1 MKPAETAIPRSDP
14 PALPASSNSAAASLC
29 LAILKLLSRL
39 LDAILLGI
47 AGILFLLGLLALA
60 DNARIYAE
68 ADSRVYQACRPAG
81 TRSGFAALHSR
92 NPEVLGWIS
101 IPGTK
106 IDYPFV
112 QGSDNREYAN
122 LSPERKFSL
131 AGSLFLDSRNA
142 PDCSDFNTLLYGHH
156 MDHDEMLGGLDH
168 YRELSYFD
176 RHREGTIYLDSHEYR
191 LEFFGLLEADAYDS
205 AIYAPAV
212 PPAQAERYL
221 ELLQS
226 RAVRWIPEAA
236 DASDHLLILSTC
248 ADGRTNARLLLV
260 GRILPGAASVGSGKV
275 VRSLSAARRVPWLIL
290 PALCFLAILLGRRM
304 RHDGRMR
311 RRQRAERNA
320 EKESFRS

>member
-14 PALPASSNSAAASLC
+14 SAPPASSGSAAAPLC
-29 LAILKLLSRL
+29 LATLKLLNRL
-39 LDAILLGI
+39 LDAILLGS

-81 TRSGFAALHSR
+81 KRGGFSALRSR
-92 NPEVLGWIS
+92 NPDVQGWIS

-122 LSPERKFSL
+122 LSPEGKFSL
-131 AGSLFLDSRNA
+131 AGSLFLDSRSA

-168 YRELSYFD
+168 YREQSYFD
-176 RHREGTIYLDSHEYR
+176 RHRDGAIYLDSRQYG
-191 LEFFGLLEADAYDS
+191 LEFFGLIEADAYDS

-212 PPAQAERYL
+212 PPAQAARYL
-221 ELLQS
+221 ELLKS
-226 RAVRWIPEAA
+226 KAVRWIPDAA
-236 DASDHLLILSTC
+236 NACDHLLLLSTC
-248 ADGRTNARLLLV
+248 TDGRTNARLLLV
-260 GRILPGAASVGSGKV
+260 GKILPQASMTQAESGRIY
-275 VRSLSAARRVPWLIL
+275 RSLSAEQNPPWPAIILLCILVIL
-290 PALCFLAILLGRRM
+290 PSCFLI
-304 RHDGRMR
+304 HK
-311 RRQRAERNA
+311 RRQRQKHR
-320 EKESFRS
+320 RG

>member
-156 MDHDEMLGGLDH
+156 MDDYKTLGIYDAYYEELKYLAGVNILECLKKTRDVQDRKMTEKFIQVCFWFLRNNFPEFPKCR
-168 YRELSYFD
+168 YRILREKYDWIYANPALLRRYLSY
-176 RHREGTIYLDSHEYR
+176 
-191 LEFFGLLEADAYDS
+191 
-205 AIYAPAV
+205 
-212 PPAQAERYL
+212 
-221 ELLQS
+221 
-226 RAVRWIPEAA
+226 
-236 DASDHLLILSTC
+236 
-248 ADGRTNARLLLV
+248 
-260 GRILPGAASVGSGKV
+260 
-275 VRSLSAARRVPWLIL
+275 
-290 PALCFLAILLGRRM
+290 
-304 RHDGRMR
+304 R
-311 RRQRAERNA
+311 RRKAAGNRGVQ
-320 EKESFRS
+320 